1 MATPTLLFTAM
12 SQGTVANDDQVSKK
26 IAVVFGRLPEQKDMK
41 KILLLLLLVSSTL
54 GKDEIQNELKTWL
67 KSLEKI
73 QQRYSKFFNNFFV
86 PTLHFLL
93 RGLFLMNILA

>member
-73 QQRYSKFFNNFFV
+73 QRYSKFFKTFFL

-93 RGLFLMNILA
+93 MNILA

>member
-73 QQRYSKFFNNFFV
+73 QRYSKFFNNFFV

-93 RGLFLMNILA
+93 RGLF

>member
-1 MATPTLLFTAM
+1 MALVATPTLLFTAM

-26 IAVVFGRLPEQKDMK
+26 IAVVFGRLPKQKDMK

-73 QQRYSKFFNNFFV
+73 QRYSKFFNNFFV

-93 RGLFLMNILA
+93 RGLF

>member
-1 MATPTLLFTAM
+1 M

-73 QQRYSKFFNNFFV
+73 QRYSKFFNNFFCANFAFSIDEYFKKSQASSKRRQYIV
-86 PTLHFLL
+86 C
-93 RGLFLMNILA
+93 N

>member
-1 MATPTLLFTAM
+1 MREKSGMLATPTLLFTAM

-73 QQRYSKFFNNFFV
+73 QR
-86 PTLHFLL
+86 
-93 RGLFLMNILA
+93 

>member
-1 MATPTLLFTAM
+1 MKRVVALVATPTLLFTAM

-41 KILLLLLLVSSTL
+41 KILLLLLVSSTL

-73 QQRYSKFFNNFFV
+73 QQR
-86 PTLHFLL
+86 
-93 RGLFLMNILA
+93 